1 MSEVQR
7 GSDSGEEGSGEG
19 VYRLRPLPSGPA
31 RGRLIVSRAVID
43 DTMLALR
50 SFRGLDGPHEGI
62 AFWGGRSVGDDAIIT
77 MAVVPQAEHTW
88 GSVRVGERAVAAA
101 ARAMRP
107 FGAGLL
113 AQVHSHPGGG
123 THHSD
128 GDDDLVLMPFDGMF
142 SLVVAD
148 YATNHFEPS
157 AVGVHQFQD
166 GRWVLAINWE
176 EAVVMAP
183 RLLWA

>member
-1 MSEVQR
+1 M
-7 GSDSGEEGSGEG
+7 SGEHRDHGGEVSDEG
-19 VYRLRPLPSGPA
+19 VYRLTPLPSAQA
-31 RGRLIVSRAVID
+31 RGRLIVSQAVVD
-43 DTMLALR
+43 DTMLGVR

-62 AFWGGRSVGDDAIIT
+62 AFWGGRSIGADALIT
-77 MAVVPQAEHTW
+77 MVVVPQAEHTW
-88 GSVRVGERAVAAA
+88 GSVRVGERAVSAA

-123 THHSD
+123 TQHSD

-142 SLVVAD
+142 SLVVPH
-148 YATNHFEPS
+148 YAAGRFEP
-157 AVGVHQFQD
+157 AVVGVHQHQD
-166 GRWVLAINWE
+166 GRWTLITNPE
-176 EAVVMAP
+176 EAVVMTP